1 MFSRVRIKI
10 RRYRVLPARLRKQMV
25 DAEKTRV
32 NKEKKA
38 RKRLDQLLL
47 GITVSLTTELLS
59 ALSRKRRA
67 AS

>member
-1 MFSRVRIKI
+1 
-10 RRYRVLPARLRKQMV
+10 MV